1 MSTVEDE
8 NEPNLCELS
17 VLSYTILIDTSSNV
31 HSLHNRVMGGQN
43 NNEPMNVSRRTT
55 MTIRGCRLFSAVAV
69 ILVTMESSCSVQGFG
84 MIFQE
89 ARPAAATTRHHMS
102 SDLMDFA
109 EASTGEAYAEALDWN
124 GNLMVDETDQLLVSL
139 QRRNDTLSL
148 LLSSSSL
155 HVDNSVSP
163 MANFLSFEKFLTMQA
178 SALLLQTTQPTT

>member
-1 MSTVEDE
+1 
-8 NEPNLCELS
+8 
-17 VLSYTILIDTSSNV
+17 
-31 HSLHNRVMGGQN
+31 MGGQN

-124 GNLMVDETDQLLVSL
+124 GNDGTSTTTDLMVDETDQLLVSL